1 MILATPINLVA
12 GGTYAELKEDGLRL
26 SKAFFRTN
34 AFLVRTGFLLAGIFA
49 LVSREFIILALGDKW
64 LPMLAPF
71 RLMLIFTMFDP
82 RKMTIADLFVAVGR
96 PEKIVRARIIQLIVM
111 VGGLLL
117 LAPTLGITGVALAVD
132 VMLVVGI
139 GLLLWQAR
147 EFVQF
152 SVRQLFLIPA
162 LALAVSL
169 SAGFLIARAPFVP
182 DSHWVTA
189 LVKLAVFVSVYGGF
203 FVMLEWRQT
212 KRMVEIFLKIM
223 PFGKPKGKDVK

>member
-1 MILATPINLVA
+1 
-12 GGTYAELKEDGLRL
+12 
-26 SKAFFRTN
+26 
-34 AFLVRTGFLLAGIFA
+34 
-49 LVSREFIILALGDKW
+49 
-64 LPMLAPF
+64 MLAPF

-82 RKMTIADLFVAVGR
+82 MKMTIADLFVAVGR

-189 LVKLAVFVSVYGGF
+189 LVKLAVFVPVYGGF

>member
-82 RKMTIADLFVAVGR
+82 MKMTIADLFVAVGR

-189 LVKLAVFVSVYGGF
+189 LVKLAVFVPVYGGF